1 MKVASLSSSS
11 FFLSAL
17 LVLLGAAVL
26 PYTTKADE
34 DCTVNVV
41 NYAYDALTVN
51 SYDGTDG
58 VCWAYSYSQ
67 PIFNNS
73 GT

>member
-34 DCTVNVV
+34 DCNVNVF
-41 NYAYDALTVN
+41 NYAYDGLTVN

-58 VCWAYSYSQ
+58 VCWVYSYST
-67 PIFNNS
+67 PISNNS
-73 GT
+73 ST